1 MPIVLD
7 KSILDY
13 RVHITS
19 FDIFG
24 YLKLIIGYFKI
35 INHFVTHILDML
47 GLADNKYLE
56 ILIFLFIPRQCV
68 TVL

>member
-7 KSILDY
+7 KSILDN

-24 YLKLIIGYFKI
+24 YLKLIIGHFKI
-35 INHFVTHILDML
+35 INHFITHILNVL
-47 GLADNKYLE
+47 GLANNKCLE
-56 ILIFLFIPRQCV
+56 ILIFLFIPR
-68 TVL
+68 